1 MRRNIL
7 IGASCVAIFIA
18 LLTIILGII
27 GDATHYPYRIL
38 SDGWRLRGELT
49 DAGGDSV
56 PLEDDS
62 VNVTTLPVTK
72 RGDYLQVSVELPDMG
87 DIPFPTLMFETRYA
101 AYEVSV
107 NGVVVDRFAIDR
119 YHNRR
124 FVGSTYHLVS
134 LPEDYAGEYVSI
146 TLYRT
151 ESHAGRVMSA
161 PYIGA
166 HEDLEAMLV
175 RWNFFSLGCGF
186 FLVIFGMSFVFLTLI
201 YLGNVPELKPQLHG
215 SILCAVLG
223 ILLITNDHAAFL
235 VMNADVGATI
245 NYLSIYSLL
254 PLSIILNNSLNTEHI
269 IPDKIYRQLLPLT
282 TAFFIVVVLLHVTGI
297 AHMNRALF
305 PYYLLAAV
313 GVAIQMPDL
322 IRNLTVKTNP
332 AASRV
337 TMMGLAAVIVCLTV
351 SMIVI
356 FAWRMGLP
364 YVDRE
369 TGHNLL
375 PLGAMLFACSQVVNY
390 LSFISE
396 SGSRQKDYA
405 SLQNIAYADALT
417 GLANRARA
425 DKVFEDLDRSREDYC
440 LVSVD
445 VNGLKDTNDRLGH
458 AAGDQLLRDYATALK
473 ANFGDEEL
481 CARMGGDEFLV
492 VMKRTNADG
501 FGVRLRRLYSDLD
514 EMNAKDKTIFR
525 SAAIGYAFRHEC
537 HGGNAHAVYLLADER
552 MFENKREQHIRY
564 RIKDRN

>member
-1 MRRNIL
+1 MSRKNYRRKNNSNPNRFSFDKQEKAIISALDGYSNAAAFLGEDSPLLSAGTFHRRNL
-7 IGASCVAIFIA
+7 TAQTE
-18 LLTIILGII
+18 LLTVSYRESWLAKRIIDMPSEDMTRAWYKLASSVSE
-27 GDATHYPYRIL
+27 DDMHDL
-38 SDGWRLRGELT
+38 SRLEAKHSVKQEITNAIRWARLYGGALAVMILRGEEERL
-49 DAGGDSV
+49 DQ
-56 PLEDDS
+56 PLDMDML
-62 VNVTTLPVTK
+62 LPGCFQGLLV
-72 RGDYLQVSVELPDMG
+72 L
-87 DIPFPTLMFETRYA
+87 
-101 AYEVSV
+101 
-107 NGVVVDRFAIDR
+107 DRAQGI
-119 YHNRR
+119 
-124 FVGSTYHLVS
+124 SPSLELVS
-134 LPEDYAGEYVSI
+134 DLDDPDFGLPMFY
-146 TLYRT
+146 
-151 ESHAGRVMSA
+151 
-161 PYIGA
+161 
-166 HEDLEAMLV
+166 
-175 RWNFFSLGCGF
+175 
-186 FLVIFGMSFVFLTLI
+186 
-201 YLGNVPELKPQLHG
+201 VPELKPQLHG

-269 IPDKIYRQLLPLT
+269 IPDKIYRQLLPPT